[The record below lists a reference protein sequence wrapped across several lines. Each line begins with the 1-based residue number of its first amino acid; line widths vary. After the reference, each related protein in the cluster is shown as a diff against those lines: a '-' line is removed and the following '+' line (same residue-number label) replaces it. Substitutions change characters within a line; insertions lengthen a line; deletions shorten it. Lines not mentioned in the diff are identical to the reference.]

1 MASLDL
7 LGLQDTKAT
16 LERLAAPE
24 HQVEFPLLPFSMT
37 LQCSLAAASQ
47 ADAQIDLP
55 WIRALK
61 ASKGCSCFL
70 FYIDTSLSPGMCFY
84 P

>member
-16 LERLAAPE
+16 LESLAAPE
-24 HQVEFPLLPFSMT
+24 HQVEFPLLPFSVT
-37 LQCSLAAASQ
+37 LQCSLAASSQ

-55 WIRALK
+55 WI
-61 ASKGCSCFL
+61 
-70 FYIDTSLSPGMCFY
+70 
-84 P
+84 